1 MGGTVTGILARV
13 TDALAGRAEAASD
26 PRVTVG
32 DDLLLVEI
40 THPERGPPGPSGGT
54 DALAGTAHRPDGTVG
69 EVGVDL
75 ETATVQTLLG
85 LATGGETYL
94 ARAVG
99 LATAN
104 ALSAPDIDWQA
115 GDPMAALAG
124 DVETIATV
132 GLFGPAFR
140 KFEALEVRVVERDP
154 PESVDAPDGVTVELF
169 EPEACE
175 AAFAGADLCFVTG
188 SVFIYGGVDRYLGAL
203 EAGGVSPVV
212 LVGATASH
220 LPGPAFDAGV
230 DVVAG
235 VRVTDPE
242 RVRRR
247 IQKRGCVTDLHGEGV
262 EKVYVTRGD
271 TPNALEL
278 P

>member
-1 MGGTVTGILARV
+1 VTGILARV

-32 DDLLLVEI
+32 DDLILVEVSS
-40 THPERGPPGPSGGT
+40 PEGRPGRQPRGTETP
-54 DALAGTAHRPDGTVG
+54 AGIAHRPEGTVG
-69 EVGVDL
+69 RVGVDL
-75 ETATVQTLLG
+75 ETAAVQTLLG
-85 LATGGETYL
+85 LATDGETHL

-104 ALSAPDIDWQA
+104 ALSAPDMDWWT

-140 KFEALEVRVVERDP
+140 KFEALEVRVAERNP

-169 EPEACE
+169 EPGECE

-235 VRVTDPE
+235 ARVTDPE
-242 RVRRR
+242 TVRRR
-247 IQKRGCVTDLHGEGV
+247 IQNRECATALHGAGV

-271 TPNALEL
+271 TPDALEL